1 MSSYKKIYS
10 DLNFSEWMKNI
21 KKWCDVPKIKI
32 DLYNENENENENQTE
47 SIEFFQAIKSEKKD
61 LILKRGFSFKHN
73 IFSSKE
79 VSSVAQICDKNIDR
93 VRPITKSNSLGF
105 NL

>member
-1 MSSYKKIYS
+1 LSSYKKIYL

-32 DLYNENENENENQTE
+32 DLYNENENENQTE

>member
-1 MSSYKKIYS
+1 
-10 DLNFSEWMKNI
+10 MKNI

-47 SIEFFQAIKSEKKD
+47 SIEFFQAIQKSEKKD
-61 LILKRGFSFKHN
+61 LILKRGFSFKYN

-79 VSSVAQICDKNIDR
+79 MSSVAQINDKNVDR